1 MRDGGA
7 RKGEST
13 VHTPP
18 EAGRIGSHG
27 CVHVVLVGSPG
38 RAGHTSKIGDVR
50 RRQSAIIVVCEKHD
64 DYELFLS
71 ECKRY
76 NIMFLKRR

>member
-1 MRDGGA
+1 MEPERA
-7 RKGEST
+7 SLPST
-13 VHTPP
+13 RLPRRGCLVHTGVYAWP
-18 EAGRIGSHG
+18 
-27 CVHVVLVGSPG
+27 VVGSPG
-38 RAGHTSKIGDVR
+38 RTRQTGKIGDVR

-76 NIMFLKRR
+76 RFLKRR